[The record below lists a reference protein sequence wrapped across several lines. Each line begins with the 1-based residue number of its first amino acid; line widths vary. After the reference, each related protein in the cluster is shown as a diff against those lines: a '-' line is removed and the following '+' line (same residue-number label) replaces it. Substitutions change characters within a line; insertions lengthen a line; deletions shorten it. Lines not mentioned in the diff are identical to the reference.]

1 MERYKLTDFE
11 MIKEIKRLKKEKNA
25 IILAHNY
32 QIAEVQD
39 IADFVGD
46 SFGLSRIAYESEAT
60 TIVFCG
66 VHFMAESAKILSPE
80 KKVILPV
87 KEAGCPMA
95 DMITGE
101 ALREFKT
108 KNPGV
113 PVVCYVNTS
122 AEVKAECDICC
133 TSSNA
138 VNVVNSLDSD
148 RILFVPDQNLGNYV
162 AKQVPEKEI
171 VLFRGFCIVHHRVDA
186 EEVDDIRR
194 RLPNVRILSHPECQ
208 PEVINKS
215 DFVGST
221 SQILREAKE
230 SSDTEFII
238 GTEIGMLH
246 ALKKQNPT
254 KKFHIL
260 SSALVCEN
268 MKKTRL
274 KDVYQAL
281 KSDKNE
287 ITLDEDLRIRA
298 KKSLERM
305 LAIKE

>member
-1 MERYKLTDFE
+1 MERYEVTDFE
-11 MIKEIKRLKKEKNA
+11 MIKEIKRLKIEKNA

-32 QIAEVQD
+32 QVSEVQD

-46 SFGLSRIAYESEAT
+46 SFGLSKIAYESKAT

-80 KKVILPV
+80 KKVLLPV
-87 KEAGCPMA
+87 KKAGCPMA

-101 ALREFKT
+101 SIRNFKAD
-108 KNPGV
+108 NHGV

-122 AEVKAECDICC
+122 AEVKAESDICC

-162 AKQVPEKEI
+162 ARQVPEKEI
-171 VLFRGFCIVHHRVDA
+171 ILFRGFCIVHHRVEI
-186 EEVDDIRR
+186 EEVDEIRR
-194 RLPNVRILSHPECQ
+194 KLPDVRILAHPECQ
-208 PEVINKS
+208 PEVLEKS

-221 SQILREAKE
+221 SQILKEAKK
-230 SSDTEFII
+230 SSDMEFII

-246 ALKKQNPT
+246 VLQKENPE

-260 SSALVCEN
+260 SLALVCEN
-268 MKKTRL
+268 MKKTSL
-274 KDVYQAL
+274 KDVYEAI
-281 KSDKNE
+281 KGDKYE
-287 ITLDEDLRIRA
+287 MTLDESLRIRA

-305 LAIKE
+305 LEIKE

>member
-1 MERYKLTDFE
+1 MTDFE
-11 MIKEIKRLKKEKNA
+11 MIKEIKRLKKVKNT

-32 QIAEVQD
+32 QASEVQD

-46 SFGLSRIAYESEAT
+46 SFGLSRIAYESEAN

-80 KKVILPV
+80 KKVLLPV

-101 ALREFKT
+101 SLRKFKAD
-108 KNPGV
+108 NPGV

-122 AEVKAECDICC
+122 AEVKAESDICC

-138 VNVVNSLDSD
+138 VNVVNSLNSD
-148 RILFVPDQNLGNYV
+148 KILFVPDQNLGNYV
-162 AKQVPEKEI
+162 AGQVPEKKI
-171 VLFRGFCIVHHRVDA
+171 ILFRGFCIVHHRVEV
-186 EEVDDIRR
+186 EEVDNIRR
-194 RLPNVRILSHPECQ
+194 RMPNVRILAHPECQ
-208 PEVINKS
+208 PEVIKKA

-221 SQILREAKE
+221 SQILKEANE
-230 SSDTEFII
+230 SKDTEFII

-246 ALKKQNPT
+246 ALQKENSE

-260 SSALVCEN
+260 SPALVCEN
-268 MKKTRL
+268 MKKTSLR
-274 KDVYQAL
+274 DVYEAI
-281 KSDKNE
+281 KYDKNE
-287 ITLDEDLRIRA
+287 IIVEENLRIKA
-298 KKSLERM
+298 KQSLERM
-305 LAIKE
+305 LSVKAES